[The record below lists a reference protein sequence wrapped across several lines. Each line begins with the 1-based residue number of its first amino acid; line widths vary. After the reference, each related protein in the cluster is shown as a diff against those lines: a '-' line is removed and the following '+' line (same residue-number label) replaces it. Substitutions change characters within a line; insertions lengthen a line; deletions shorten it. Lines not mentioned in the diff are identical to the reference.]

1 MEKIEGE
8 LKEYMIKLTCQSC
21 PGNPTLSCNFQAE
34 FKTATGSDWQPAGG
48 AAPKQEKQ
56 KKAAKDAKPK
66 EKVETSNE

>member
-1 MEKIEGE
+1 MSIENPVFANPV
-8 LKEYMIKLTCQSC
+8 LVIQHSC
-21 PGNPTLSCNFQAE
+21 YFQAE